1 MDGGQRH
8 AAWLKAD
15 DGLFTSIQQTKR
27 ELAESVDGLDEAD
40 SLSSELL
47 GRIARSKQEI
57 QDCGH
62 LLHETSALL
71 QQCNM
76 MVFELTE
83 KIATLHLQ
91 ISQARLFITQ
101 EVNTDSDTIINL
113 IAALCNRSYRT
124 TTRSQWVSA
133 LKSF

>member
-1 MDGGQRH
+1 
-8 AAWLKAD
+8 
-15 DGLFTSIQQTKR
+15 
-27 ELAESVDGLDEAD
+27 LAESVDGLDEAD

-47 GRIARSKQEI
+47 GRIASSKQEI

-62 LLHETSALL
+62 LLNETSALL
-71 QQCNM
+71 QQYNM

-91 ISQARLFITQ
+91 ISQTRLFITQ

-133 LKSF
+133 QKSF